1 MLWAQSDWCRALQ
14 LVLNTVIQ
22 ALFPTIC
29 RAALR
34 MQALNLSCLQ
44 TLPGL
49 KDHTVVLAGMAKL
62 QLGQRVQDALIIK
75 PYAQH
80 IPLDMSFQQL
90 VLYMRQ
96 YVESV
101 GCLYKAGYL
110 HRDLSYSN
118 LLISEDRKRAI
129 ISDWETMGR
138 VEVSNARLAIELS
151 HAARS
156 MMYHKLKC
164 TS

>member
-1 MLWAQSDWCRALQ
+1 
-14 LVLNTVIQ
+14 
-22 ALFPTIC
+22 
-29 RAALR
+29 